1 MKKFISIFLAITM
14 LFSVSGCAKETVQ
27 PAKSLDLMPVENPNV
42 YTFDRFGDE
51 VMPIGGY
58 IGPTPGFG
66 WKGNYYP
73 SQITD
78 YHFNQVSD
86 CGLNFIVGMK
96 PNYKQ
101 QSEDVINSLY
111 YADKNDVMYFV
122 CDTGLFQVTETNAAN
137 PDNYTYLSL
146 DDFKERVE
154 IYKNYNSF
162 AGLVCRD
169 EPWANM
175 FDQCKEILYYFNET
189 FDDNKLLYL
198 NSHSMQCPK
207 GWFGGGSSSTDAE
220 ERSMTL
226 DDYMDKWFESFPTL
240 GYYSYDTYPFLT
252 EGTDYIRPYM
262 FLNYELVRRKS
273 TEAGVPFWTFMQVGG
288 RWSGSSEWRYINE
301 GEMLWQVNTAL
312 AFGAKGYTYYSYN
325 TPPEQ
330 VNSAE
335 GDEGLVGRGGQKNEN
350 WYFAQKAN
358 RQIKACDHILM
369 KSEFKGMIHVLS
381 GKKDST
387 NSILFAGTDNEGIN
401 RDYTDV
407 LIDEFREVKSITGD
421 NSITGCFN
429 YQGRTM
435 LYVVNNSIT
444 RDKAKVTIKFDDNRI
459 YSVIQRAQERT
470 GVSKE
475 LTLTFAPGEGAC
487 VVIG

>member
-1 MKKFISIFLAITM
+1 MKKILSLFISFIL
-14 LFSVSGCAKETVQ
+14 LFSFTGCSKKVE
-27 PAKSLDLMPVENPNV
+27 PAASLALMTPEQPNV
-42 YTFDRFGDE
+42 YSFDRFGDE

-66 WKGNYYP
+66 WNGNYYP

-78 YHFNQVSD
+78 HHFGMVAD

-96 PNYKQ
+96 PDYKQ
-101 QSEDVINSLY
+101 QSQDVLDCLY

-122 CDTGLFQVTETNAAN
+122 RDTGLFEVTEKNAAN
-137 PDNYTYLSL
+137 PDKYLYVSL
-146 DDFKERVE
+146 SEFKERTLA
-154 IYKNYNSF
+154 YSQYDSF
-162 AGLVCRD
+162 AGIVCRD

-175 FDQCKEILYYFNET
+175 FDQCEKILYYFDET

-198 NSHSMQCPK
+198 NSHSMQCPA
-207 GWFGGGSSSTDAE
+207 GWFGGGSSSKVPE
-220 ERSMTL
+220 ERAMTL
-226 DDYMDKWFESFPTL
+226 EQYMDAWYESFPTL
-240 GYYSYDTYPFLT
+240 GYYSYDTYPFLK
-252 EGTDYIRPYM
+252 EDTDFIRPFM
-262 FLNYELVRRKS
+262 FENYSLVRRKS
-273 TEAGVPFWTFMQVGG
+273 EAAGVPFWTFMQVGG
-288 RWSGSSEWRYINE
+288 RWSGSTEWRYINE

-325 TPPEQ
+325 CPPEQ
-330 VNSAE
+330 INSAE

-358 RQIKACDHILM
+358 AQTKACDHILM
-369 KSEFKGMIHVLS
+369 KSQYKGMIRVLNDRN
-381 GKKDST
+381 DST
-387 NSILFAGTDNEGIN
+387 SLLELPAIETEGLN
-401 RDYTDV
+401 GK
-407 LIDEFREVKSITGD
+407 FREVKSITGD

-429 YQGRTM
+429 YQGKTM

-444 RDKAKVTIKFDDNRI
+444 KDKAKVTINFDDYRT

-470 GVSKE
+470 GLSKK

-487 VVIG
+487 IVID